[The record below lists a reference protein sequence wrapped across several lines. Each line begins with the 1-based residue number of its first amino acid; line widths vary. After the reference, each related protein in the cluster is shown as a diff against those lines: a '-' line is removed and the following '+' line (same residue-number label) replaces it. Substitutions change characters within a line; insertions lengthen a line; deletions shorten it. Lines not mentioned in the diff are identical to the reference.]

1 MPSSL
6 QKSELDNRTH
16 PDPDALDFPEIAKL
30 LVGWHDQHQRLL
42 PWRTLAAGQRNP
54 YDVWICEIMAQQ
66 TRLETVVD
74 YFVRWMTRYPTVEAL
89 AAADQQE
96 VLKQWEGLGYYARAR
111 NLHKAAG
118 IIVEEHDGILPSDRK
133 SLLALPGIGE
143 YTVGAILSLAFNQ
156 PEPIL
161 DGNVKRVFSRLAD
174 VETPIG
180 DTSTLKRLWTLARKL
195 VESAE
200 EGTAGSCN
208 EAMMELGATL
218 CTPTSPRC
226 LICPLS
232 SHCLALQNGTHL
244 QRPVKLP
251 RKKTPHYD
259 VAAGVIWQTQ
269 PYQSPLLIAQRLQ
282 EGMLGG
288 LWEFPGGKLESA
300 DVDLQACLRREIDEE
315 LAMDIEVGEH
325 VTSVDHAFTHF
336 RITLHAFHARHIGR
350 TPQAIDC
357 ADWQWVDLDGLDGF
371 PFGVADRRIIQALRN
386 GHNHQRN
393 GAKNGEIK

>member
-6 QKSELDNRTH
+6 QGPRLDKPTLPEAGALDYSELAR
-16 PDPDALDFPEIAKL
+16 L
-30 LVGWHDQHQRLL
+30 LVAWHHQHQRLL
-42 PWRTLAAGQRNP
+42 PWRDKAAGERSP
-54 YDVWICEIMAQQ
+54 YAVWISEIMAQQ

-74 YFVRWMTRYPTVEAL
+74 YFVRWMERYPTVEAL
-89 AAADQQE
+89 AAADQQD

-118 IIVEEHDGILPSDRK
+118 IVVEQHDGLLPDDRK
-133 SLLALPGIGE
+133 ALLALPGIGE

-161 DGNVKRVFSRLAD
+161 DGNVKRVLSRLAD
-174 VETPIG
+174 VETPIN
-180 DTSTLKRLWTLARKL
+180 DSATLKRLWSLAQEL
-195 VESAE
+195 VESTE
-200 EGTAGSCN
+200 VGTAGSCN

-232 SHCLALQNGTHL
+232 SHCLALQNGTYL
-244 QRPVKLP
+244 ERPVKSP

-282 EGMLGG
+282 DGMLGG
-288 LWEFPGGKLESA
+288 LWEFPGGKLEP
-300 DVDLQACLRREIDEE
+300 DDDDLPACLRREIDEE

-336 RITLHAFHARHIGR
+336 RITLHAYHARHVAR
-350 TPQAIDC
+350 RPQAIDC
-357 ADWQWVDLDGLDGF
+357 ADWRWVDLDGLDEF
-371 PFGVADRRIIQALRN
+371 PFGVADRRVILALRN
-386 GHNHQRN
+386 GNDLQRN
-393 GAKNGEIK
+393 GVKNGEIK

>member
-1 MPSSL
+1 
-6 QKSELDNRTH
+6 
-16 PDPDALDFPEIAKL
+16 
-30 LVGWHDQHQRLL
+30 
-42 PWRTLAAGQRNP
+42 
-54 YDVWICEIMAQQ
+54 MAQQ

-74 YFVRWMTRYPTVEAL
+74 YFVRWMEQYPTIEAL
-89 AAADQQE
+89 AEADQQD

-118 IIVEEHDGILPSDRK
+118 IIVDQYGGVLPDDREA
-133 SLLALPGIGE
+133 LLALPGIGE
-143 YTVGAILSLAFNQ
+143 YTVGAILSLAFNR

-161 DGNVKRVFSRLAD
+161 DGNVKRVLSRLAD
-174 VETPIG
+174 VDTPIN
-180 DTSTLKRLWTLARKL
+180 DSATVKRHWSLARGL
-195 VESAE
+195 VESTE
-200 EGTAGSCN
+200 TGTAGSCN

-244 QRPVKLP
+244 ERPVRSP

-259 VAAGVIWQTQ
+259 VAAGVIWQAL
-269 PYQSPLLIAQRLQ
+269 PYQSPLLIAKRL
-282 EGMLGG
+282 EDGMLGG
-288 LWEFPGGKLESA
+288 LWEFPGGKLESG
-300 DVDLQACLRREIDEE
+300 DDDLPTCLRREIDEE

-336 RITLHAFHARHIGR
+336 RITLHAYHARHVDR

-357 ADWQWVDLDGLDGF
+357 ADWRWVELDGLDGF
-371 PFGVADRRIIQALRN
+371 PFGVADRHVIQALRDVDASR
-386 GHNHQRN
+386 RN
-393 GAKNGEIK
+393 GVKNDEIK